1 MTALRQEALQIVNA
15 VPENLLA
22 EFVLYLRKFQ
32 TETKSKFT
40 EEEFQTFLNSGEG
53 INPKK
58 AAAFAR
64 LEELRKSN
72 TVHFPADTDWKK
84 EIEEAHNENYFSVD

>member
-15 VPENLLA
+15 VPENLLV
-22 EFVLYLRKFQ
+22 EFVSYLRKFQ
-32 TETKSKFT
+32 TKPKPNFT
-40 EEEFQTFLNSGEG
+40 EKEFQTFLNSGEG

-72 TVHFPADTDWKK
+72 TVHFPAGTDWKK
-84 EIEEAHNENYFSVD
+84 EIEEAHNEKYFSAD

>member
-1 MTALRQEALQIVNA
+1 MTDLRQEALQIVND

-22 EFVLYLRKFQ
+22 EFVSYLRKFQ
-32 TETKSKFT
+32 METKSNFT
-40 EEEFQTFLNSGEG
+40 EEEFQMFLNSGEG

-72 TVHFPADTDWKK
+72 SVHFPADTNWKK
-84 EIEEAHNENYFSVD
+84 EIAEAHNEKYFSVN